1 MHEEIKEFLI
11 SLGRTPV
18 DIALLLTEIP
28 TASLTVRQAVEE
40 FSILES
46 VCHLRDIETEGY
58 SIRINRILN
67 EDNPFL
73 SDLDG
78 SRLAIE
84 RDYNRQSLNE
94 AIVSFT
100 VARKQ
105 NLVVLNAATEE
116 QFAREGELEG
126 VGVVSLAKLVE
137 MMCDHDEGHIEEM
150 QRLSRLLRNRT

>member
-1 MHEEIKEFLI
+1 MQEEIREYLI

-28 TASLTVRQAVEE
+28 SASISLRQVVDE
-40 FSILES
+40 FSILEN
-46 VCHLRDIETEGY
+46 VCHLRDIEIEGY
-58 SIRINRILN
+58 SIRIDRILK
-67 EDNPFL
+67 EYNPFL

-94 AIVSFT
+94 AITSFT
-100 VARKQ
+100 AARKQ
-105 NLVVLNAATEE
+105 NLAVLNAATEE

-126 VGVVSLAKLVE
+126 VGNVSLAKLVE
-137 MMCDHDEGHIEEM
+137 MMCDHDEGHIEDM
-150 QRLSRLLRNRT
+150 QRLSRLLRSQS